1 MFNGKDVVLAA
12 KKDLESFFKDEVNFS
27 LKIELDV
34 KFLHHASIIGTGEKL
49 RIRFS
54 KYFCSFNISEINDL
68 HYSLFIVSHEIAHY
82 LNAHNKHKDES
93 SFESKSLEAFA
104 DFFGSKI
111 MMIILTYGNN
121 FRKLYEKLGFKF
133 HSGEVIDSI
142 GSAFSDLAE
151 SLFNTNSDL
160 YSNRITRI
168 GHCSAGIMSFLD
180 NQFSNTD
187 IKRSMNVFTR
197 IYSSGKLPNI
207 IKSEGSQF
215 FMDSNLIRTSD
226 KIHKDI
232 QGTDIGITK
241 GLKPE
246 FKIFI
251 GTEYFSTEES
261 RSAYI
266 KAKIDLAQD
275 QGFDIPRLK

>member
-1 MFNGKDVVLAA
+1 MSNGKDVVLAA

-27 LKIELDV
+27 LELELDS
-34 KFLHHASIIGTGEKL
+34 KSLHHASVIGTGEKL

-54 KYFCSFNISEINDL
+54 KDFCLANISEINDL
-68 HYSLFIVSHEIAHY
+68 HYFLFVVSHEIAHY
-82 LNAHNKHKDES
+82 LHAHNKHKDES

-111 MMIILTYGNN
+111 MMTILTYGNN

-133 HSGEVIDSI
+133 HGGEVIDSI
-142 GSAFSDLAE
+142 GFAFSDLAE
-151 SLFNTNSDL
+151 SVFNTNSDL
-160 YSNRITRI
+160 YSNRITRV

-187 IKRSMNVFTR
+187 IKRSMNVLTR
-197 IYSSGKLPNI
+197 IYSSGKLPII
-207 IKSEGSQF
+207 IKSEGNQF
-215 FMDSNLIRTSD
+215 FMDPDLIRVSD

-232 QGTDIGITK
+232 QGIDIGITK
-241 GLKPE
+241 WLKPK

-251 GTEYFSTEES
+251 GTAYFSTEES
-261 RSAYI
+261 RNAYI